1 MLLIIFEGKI
11 RAAYIVVYDC
21 YEGTWDVYIDRWHIK
36 TFFAY
41 EKN

>member
-21 YEGTWDVYIDRWHIK
+21 YEGT
-36 TFFAY
+36 
-41 EKN
+41 